1 VTTQASFLLL
11 IFLLLIFLLLTCL
24 LLTRA
29 WKANLTRIAACCCV
43 LVCAASLSASGQQL
57 AAGGTAAGIRALE
70 SAWTVGQ
77 SRNDSGALDLIFD
90 SALIYVEYGKLITKA
105 EYLSRIKRES
115 PQQDQIVMGP
125 MTVRTFASTAIVVG
139 TYSEKKAEKGS
150 LTLKRWRFIDTWVY
164 KKGGWVL
171 VAAAAVPLS

>member
-1 VTTQASFLLL
+1 M
-11 IFLLLIFLLLTCL
+11 
-24 LLTRA
+24 
-29 WKANLTRIAACCCV
+29 KIAACCCV
-43 LVCAASLSASGQQL
+43 LVCAASLSLPAQQL

-70 SAWTVGQ
+70 NAWTVGQ

-90 SALIYVEYGKLITKA
+90 NALVYVEYGKLITKA

-139 TYSEKKAEKGS
+139 TYSERKAKKGS
-150 LTLKRWRFIDTWVY
+150 LKLQRWRFIDTWVY
-164 KKGGWVL
+164 KKGGWAL
-171 VAAAAVPLS
+171 VAAAAVPLSNSEQGDPYLR